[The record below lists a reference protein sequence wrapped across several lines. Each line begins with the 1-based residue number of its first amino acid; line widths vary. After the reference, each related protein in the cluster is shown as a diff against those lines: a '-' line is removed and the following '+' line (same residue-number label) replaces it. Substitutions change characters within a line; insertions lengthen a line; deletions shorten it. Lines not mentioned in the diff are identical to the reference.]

1 MEKKTKMQVV
11 DKEENKKV
19 KSQETCEANTC
30 KDEGPVPLM
39 EDENPVAHIT
49 KLYEENKFLK
59 QQLHNISRLEII
71 LEVLKIDNW
80 DEQFESI
87 LRNEVKKAFG
97 LHDKENNNQE

>member
-1 MEKKTKMQVV
+1 MEKKIKMQVV
-11 DKEENKKV
+11 DKEENKKLE
-19 KSQETCEANTC
+19 SQETCKANTC

-71 LEVLKIDNW
+71 LEVLKIGNW
-80 DEQFESI
+80 DEQFEKI
-87 LRNEVKKAFG
+87 GRAHV
-97 LHDKENNNQE
+97 

>member
-11 DKEENKKV
+11 DTEENKKV

-39 EDENPVAHIT
+39 EDANPVAHIT

-71 LEVLKIDNW
+71 LEVLKIGNW